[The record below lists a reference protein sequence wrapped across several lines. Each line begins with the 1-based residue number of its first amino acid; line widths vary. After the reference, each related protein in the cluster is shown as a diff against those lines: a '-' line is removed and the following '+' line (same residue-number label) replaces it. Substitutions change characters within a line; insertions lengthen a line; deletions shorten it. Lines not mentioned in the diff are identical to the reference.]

1 MKVAIIT
8 DQHFGMRKGS
18 KIFHDFIGKFYNDT
32 FFPYLEENNIDTVLD
47 LGDTFDNRRNIDLWS
62 LEWAKNNYFSRL
74 EKMGITVHTI
84 VGNHTAY
91 YKNTNKINTIDLLLQ
106 QYNNL
111 ITYDSPT
118 DVTIGG
124 LKILFVP
131 WINEEN
137 RIETES
143 LLKKSKA
150 TVCMGHLELAGFEA
164 HPGYSHIN
172 GDSVDKYKRFKK
184 VFSGHYHT
192 KSTKGNVTYLGN
204 PYQIY
209 WNDYGDRRGFHE
221 FDTETLDLKYIKN
234 PYTIFNK
241 VMYDDNTYN
250 TTEDFDEF
258 QDQYVKIIVQ
268 EKNNYLTFDKFV
280 EGVYHGGAHDV
291 KIIEN
296 FDLNAEEDDWVEV
309 EDTLTTLEK
318 YVDDIDTEMDKSNIK
333 SIIKNLYREA
343 SQV

>member
-18 KIFHDFIGKFYNDT
+18 KIFHEFIGKFYDDT
-32 FFPYLEENNIDTVLD
+32 FFPYLRDNDIDTVLD

-62 LEWAKNNYFSRL
+62 LEWAKKNYFDRL
-74 EKMGITVHTI
+74 EEMGITVHTI

-91 YKNTNKINTIDLLLQ
+91 YKNTNRINTIDLLLH
-106 QYNNL
+106 QYNNIL
-111 ITYDSPT
+111 TYESPQ
-118 DVTIGG
+118 DVQIGG
-124 LKILFVP
+124 LGILFVP

-137 RIETES
+137 RIETEQMIKTS
-143 LLKKSKA
+143 KS

-164 HPGYSHIN
+164 HPGYTHIN
-172 GDSVDKYKRFKK
+172 GDSVDKYKKFKK
-184 VFSGHYHT
+184 TFSGHYHT
-192 KSTKGNVTYLGN
+192 KNTKGNVTYLGN

-209 WNDYGDRRGFHE
+209 WNDYGDKRGFHE
-221 FDTETLDLKYIKN
+221 FDTETLDLKMIKN

-241 VMYDDNTYN
+241 VMYDDDTYN

-258 QDQYVKIIVQ
+258 KDQYVKIIVQ
-268 EKNNYLTFDKFV
+268 EKTSYLTFDKFV

-296 FDLNAEEDDWVEV
+296 FDLNADEDEWVEV

-333 SIIKNLYREA
+333 SIIKNLYTEA

>member
-18 KIFHDFIGKFYNDT
+18 KIFHEFIGKFYEDT
-32 FFPYLEENNIDTVLD
+32 FFPYLRDNDIDTVLD

-62 LEWAKNNYFSRL
+62 LEWAKKNYFDRL
-74 EKMGITVHTI
+74 EEMGITVHTI

-91 YKNTNKINTIDLLLQ
+91 YKNTNRINTIDLLLH
-106 QYNNL
+106 QYSNIL
-111 ITYDSPT
+111 TYESPQ
-118 DVTIGG
+118 DVQIGG
-124 LKILFVP
+124 LGILFVP

-137 RIETES
+137 RIETEQMIKTS
-143 LLKKSKA
+143 KS

-164 HPGYSHIN
+164 HPGYTHIN
-172 GDSVDKYKRFKK
+172 GDSVDKYKKFKK
-184 VFSGHYHT
+184 TFSGHYHT
-192 KSTKGNVTYLGN
+192 KNTKGNVTYLGN

-209 WNDYGDRRGFHE
+209 WNDYGDKRGFHE
-221 FDTETLDLKYIKN
+221 FDTETLDLKMIKN

-241 VMYDDNTYN
+241 VMYDDDTYN

-258 QDQYVKIIVQ
+258 KDQYVKIIVQ
-268 EKNNYLTFDKFV
+268 EKTSYLTFDKFV

-296 FDLNAEEDDWVEV
+296 FDLNADEDEWVEV

-318 YVDDIDTEMDKSNIK
+318 YVNDLETDLSKP
-333 SIIKNLYREA
+333 SIFTILKNLYTEA